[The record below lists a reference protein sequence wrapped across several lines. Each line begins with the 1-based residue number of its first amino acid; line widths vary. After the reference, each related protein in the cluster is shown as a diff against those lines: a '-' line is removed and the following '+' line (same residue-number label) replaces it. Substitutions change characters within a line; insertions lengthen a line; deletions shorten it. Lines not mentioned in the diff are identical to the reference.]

1 MILAEIFHFY
11 TFIKMQKDY
20 AESFTGSIKNF
31 NLVTG
36 FLVND
41 FTIDKLSYALI
52 YFNIAECSSLIT
64 MQDIMHIATGKGF
77 YRLVYKIRLHPY
89 CACTLAFTKSMPKA
103 SLS

>member
-89 CACTLAFTKSMPKA
+89 CGLYVGFHQIYAEA

>member
-77 YRLVYKIRLHPY
+77 YRLSTKSGFTPIA
-89 CACTLAFTKSMPKA
+89 ACTLAFTKSMPKA

>member
-52 YFNIAECSSLIT
+52 YFNIAECSSPLREHGA
-64 MQDIMHIATGKGF
+64 D
-77 YRLVYKIRLHPY
+77 PE
-89 CACTLAFTKSMPKA
+89 
-103 SLS
+103 

>member
-77 YRLVYKIRLHPY
+77 YRLVYKIRLHPIA
-89 CACTLAFTKSMPKA
+89 ACTLAFTKSMPKA